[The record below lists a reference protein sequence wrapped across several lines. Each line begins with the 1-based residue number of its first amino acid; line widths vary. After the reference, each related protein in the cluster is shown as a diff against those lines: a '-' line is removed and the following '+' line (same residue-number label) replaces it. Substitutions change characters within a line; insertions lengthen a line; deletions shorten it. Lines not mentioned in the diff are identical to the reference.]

1 MFKKYNSNP
10 KGEYVGD
17 CVIRAISKATDLSW
31 DRVYAELAVQGFM
44 MADMPSSDAVW
55 GAVLRQAG
63 YYREAVPNTCPDC
76 YTVADFAADHPE
88 GIFVLALGGHVVTVD
103 QGDWFD
109 TWDSG
114 NEIPQYYFYRKEG

>member
-44 MADMPSSDAVW
+44 MADMPSSNHVWSTYLGKMGFNCAVIS
-55 GAVLRQAG
+55 G
-63 YYREAVPNTCPDC
+63 
-76 YTVADFAADHPE
+76 YTVRSFALDYPS
-88 GIFVLALGGHVVTVD
+88 GVFILATGSHVVTVVD
-103 QGDWFD
+103 GDYYD

-114 NEIPQYYFYRKEG
+114 DETPIFYFYKEVNHGI